1 MSESS
6 VSGGPNSGPD
16 DRPAGAL
23 DGIRVLDLTRV
34 LAGPLCA
41 QMLGDLGADVIK
53 VEPPGAGDDTRTWG
67 PPWVSK
73 PGALPCDAEAAYYLG
88 ANRNKRSITLDLGQ
102 PAGRELLGQVMERAD
117 VVVDNYK
124 KGTLARWGF
133 DDAWFEAHAPRAIR
147 ASVTGYGTTGP
158 KAALPGYD
166 FIAQAESG
174 LMSICGDVDGE
185 PMKYGVAIVDI
196 ATGLIITNGVLA
208 ALAARQRTGRGQKV
222 EASLYETGLFLLAN
236 VAMNHLASGRDAR
249 RFGNGHPNIVPYTT
263 YPAADAMMAVAVG
276 NDAQFAKFAELIG
289 EPAWAKDPQF
299 ATNAE
304 RIANR
309 ERLDASIG
317 LRTREH
323 PADSWIAAMRSAG
336 IPCARINTVAQAL
349 AEEQTEARS
358 MVVPMSHEA
367 YGDFRTLGCP
377 VKLSDTPATYRMAP
391 PRLGQHGDEVLR
403 GELGLDDARIA
414 QLRDARVVGG

>member
-1 MSESS
+1 MDHGMDENASA
-6 VSGGPNSGPD
+6 GAP
-16 DRPAGAL
+16 GAL

-34 LAGPLCA
+34 LAGPLAA

-67 PPWVSK
+67 PPWVAR
-73 PGALPCDAEAAYYLG
+73 PGAAPGDAEAAYYLG
-88 ANRNKRSITLDLGQ
+88 ANRNKRSITLDLGK
-102 PAGRELLGQVMERAD
+102 PAGRELLGRLIERAD
-117 VVVDNYK
+117 IVIDNYK
-124 KGTLARWGF
+124 QGTLARWGF
-133 DDAWFEAHAPRAIR
+133 DDAWFDEHAPRAIR
-147 ASVTGYGTTGP
+147 ASVTGYGPGGP
-158 KAALPGYD
+158 KSALPGYD

-196 ATGLIITNGVLA
+196 ATGLITANGILA
-208 ALAARQRTGRGQKV
+208 ALAARTRTGRGQKV

-263 YPAADAMMAVAVG
+263 YPAADAMIAVAVG

-289 EPAWAKDPQF
+289 EPGWANDPQF

-309 ERLDASIG
+309 ERLDSSIG

-323 PADSWIAAMRSAG
+323 PADAWIAALRGAG

-349 AEEQTEARS
+349 ADEQTAARG
-358 MVVPMSHEA
+358 MVVGMSHEG

-377 VKLSDTPATYRMAP
+377 VKLSDTPAKYRLAP
-391 PRLGQHGDEVLR
+391 PRLGEHGEAILR
-403 GELGLDDARIA
+403 AELGLSDAQIDR
-414 QLRDARVVGG
+414 LREQHVLGG

>member
-6 VSGGPNSGPD
+6 VSSNENGG
-16 DRPAGAL
+16 PAGAL

-67 PPWVSK
+67 PPWVAK
-73 PGALPCDAEAAYYLG
+73 PGAAPGDAEAAYYLG

-102 PAGRELLGQVMERAD
+102 PAGRELLGKLIEKAD

-133 DDAWFEAHAPRAIR
+133 DDAWFAAHAPRAIR

-158 KAALPGYD
+158 KSALPGYD

-196 ATGLIITNGVLA
+196 ATGLIEAGLA
-208 ALAARQRTGRGQKV
+208 KA
-222 EASLYETGLFLLAN
+222 EA
-236 VAMNHLASGRDAR
+236 
-249 RFGNGHPNIVPYTT
+249 
-263 YPAADAMMAVAVG
+263 
-276 NDAQFAKFAELIG
+276 
-289 EPAWAKDPQF
+289 
-299 ATNAE
+299 
-304 RIANR
+304 
-309 ERLDASIG
+309 
-317 LRTREH
+317 
-323 PADSWIAAMRSAG
+323 
-336 IPCARINTVAQAL
+336 
-349 AEEQTEARS
+349 
-358 MVVPMSHEA
+358 
-367 YGDFRTLGCP
+367 CP
-377 VKLSDTPATYRMAP
+377 
-391 PRLGQHGDEVLR
+391 
-403 GELGLDDARIA
+403 
-414 QLRDARVVGG
+414 